1 MLENENLNEPLNSQL
16 NIGAVSGSNFRLA
29 MYALTKIGMLYC
41 IFNTEWL
48 ALSGFTIATIYTYID
63 MMSNNQFITAN
74 GLYMARFN
82 AL

>member
-1 MLENENLNEPLNSQL
+1 MTPKERAKELVQTIPTLSKTD
-16 NIGAVSGSNFRLA
+16 VSSSNFRLT

-63 MMSNNQFITAN
+63 MMSKD
-74 GLYMARFN
+74 
-82 AL
+82 